1 MNKTIAPLD
10 LSWLLF
16 ETPAGTTHVGAMLL
30 FKKPRGHAAAVREIV
45 DAYRAFRP
53 TPPFNFVPELV
64 GHGAPHF
71 READDWDPHYHV
83 GHLSLPAGSSYQ
95 DLLRLV
101 ADLHEPML
109 DRDRLLFRCWI
120 IDGVPGGR
128 FAIYTK
134 THHSVV
140 DGVSGLRMLYRGLS
154 DVAEP
159 TVPEPAFALPSA
171 PRTPPEPTPLLHKIT
186 DSIRSVVSQAGTVN
200 QISMGMLRKALTA
213 AIGADP
219 KGSLPF
225 LAHHAPTNQPLKQG
239 RSFATLSLPL
249 DEMHEIGHRF
259 GGTLNDVAATIVD
272 AGLHAYLADTGDPFA
287 HRLIAMVPVSLR
299 DDGDSTVGTR
309 VSALFVRLGEPKP
322 TAARRIRQVV
332 ESVKLAKEE
341 LAGWSSD
348 AAMTYGAGLLGLA
361 VLGASTHVDQV
372 TPPACNLVIS
382 NVPGVGEPRYLN
394 GARLL
399 GIYPISAL
407 AASIG
412 LNVTLSSYHDHMD
425 FGFVANASSINDV
438 AALAEHTL
446 QAYRDRQAR
455 CRKADPGSRRRIA
468 RICSRRAILRLLAV
482 EQELQHQVGEC
493 LGLLDLRAVPG
504 VVDDGGARAGDLPGD
519 LGRPPRGQQLV
530 PRSLDHQHRHGDPLV
545 GTPARRRGRL
555 LPGRD
560 DETALPPTTPRPQA
574 RCWTRSAGAHRPRR
588 PGRPDRRTAPPRS
601 HASPRRWRRTRRG
614 RWCGGS
620 SESHHRRRSP
630 PHCVPAAP
638 AAPR

>member
-30 FKKPRGHAAAVREIV
+30 FKKPRGRTGVVREIV
-45 DAYRAFRP
+45 EAYRQFRP
-53 TPPFNFVPELV
+53 TPPFNYMPELV
-64 GHGAPHF
+64 GRGAPHF
-71 READDWDPHYHV
+71 READDWDPYYHV

-109 DRDRLLFRCWI
+109 DRDRLLFRCWV
-120 IDGVPGGR
+120 IDGIPGGR

-140 DGVSGLRMLYRGLS
+140 DGVSGLRMLYQGLS
-154 DVAEP
+154 TADER
-159 TVPEPAFALPSA
+159 TVPEPAFALPPA
-171 PRTPPEPTPLLHKIT
+171 AQTPREPTPLLHKIT
-186 DSIRSVVSQAGTVN
+186 DSIRTVVSQAGAVN

-213 AIGADP
+213 AIGVDP

-225 LAHHAPTNQPLKQG
+225 LAHHAPTNHPLKQG

-249 DEMHEIGHRF
+249 EEMHQIGHQF
-259 GGTLNDVAATIVD
+259 GATLNDVAATIVD
-272 AGLHAYLADTGDPFA
+272 AGLHAYLAETGEAFP

-299 DDGDSTVGTR
+299 DHGDATVGTR
-309 VSALFVRLGEPKP
+309 VSALFVRLGEPEATP
-322 TAARRIRQVV
+322 VQRIHQVV
-332 ESVKLAKEE
+332 ESAAQAKED

-382 NVPGVGEPRYLN
+382 NVPGVRETRYLN

-425 FGFVANASSINDV
+425 FGFVANASAISDV

-446 QAYRDRQAR
+446 RAYRDL
-455 CRKADPGSRRRIA
+455 KA
-468 RICSRRAILRLLAV
+468 
-482 EQELQHQVGEC
+482 
-493 LGLLDLRAVPG
+493 
-504 VVDDGGARAGDLPGD
+504 
-519 LGRPPRGQQLV
+519 
-530 PRSLDHQHRHGDPLV
+530 
-545 GTPARRRGRL
+545 
-555 LPGRD
+555 
-560 DETALPPTTPRPQA
+560 
-574 RCWTRSAGAHRPRR
+574 
-588 PGRPDRRTAPPRS
+588 
-601 HASPRRWRRTRRG
+601 
-614 RWCGGS
+614 
-620 SESHHRRRSP
+620 
-630 PHCVPAAP
+630 AAK
-638 AAPR
+638 AA

>member
-1 MNKTIAPLD
+1 MNKSIAPLD

-30 FKKPRGHAAAVREIV
+30 FKKPRGRPGVVREIV
-45 DAYRAFRP
+45 EAYRQFRP
-53 TPPFNFVPELV
+53 TSPFNFVPEML
-64 GHGAPHF
+64 GRGAPHF
-71 READDWDPHYHV
+71 REVEDWDPYYHV

-120 IDGVPGGR
+120 IDGIPGGR

-154 DVAEP
+154 TSEEH
-159 TVPEPAFALPSA
+159 TVPEPAFALPPTA
-171 PRTPPEPTPLLHKIT
+171 QVPHEPTPLLHKIT
-186 DSIRSVVSQAGTVN
+186 DTIRNVVSQAGAVN
-200 QISMGMLRKALTA
+200 QISVTMLRKALTA

-249 DEMHEIGHRF
+249 DEMHELGHKF

-299 DDGDSTVGTR
+299 DDADTTVGTR
-309 VSALFVRLGEPKP
+309 VSALFVRLGEPKA
-322 TAARRIRQVV
+322 TAAERIRQVV
-332 ESVKLAKEE
+332 ESAAQAKED

-361 VLGASTHVDQV
+361 VLGASTHVDHV
-372 TPPACNLVIS
+372 TPPACNLVVS
-382 NVPGVGEPRYLN
+382 NVPGVKEPRYLN

-412 LNVTLSSYHDHMD
+412 LNVTLSSYYDHMD
-425 FGFVANASSINDV
+425 FGFVANTSSIRDV
-438 AALAEHTL
+438 SALADHTL
-446 QAYRDRQAR
+446 RAY
-455 CRKADPGSRRRIA
+455 
-468 RICSRRAILRLLAV
+468 
-482 EQELQHQVGEC
+482 QELK
-493 LGLLDLRAVPG
+493 A
-504 VVDDGGARAGDLPGD
+504 AAK
-519 LGRPPRGQQLV
+519 
-530 PRSLDHQHRHGDPLV
+530 
-545 GTPARRRGRL
+545 
-555 LPGRD
+555 
-560 DETALPPTTPRPQA
+560 TA
-574 RCWTRSAGAHRPRR
+574 
-588 PGRPDRRTAPPRS
+588 
-601 HASPRRWRRTRRG
+601 
-614 RWCGGS
+614 
-620 SESHHRRRSP
+620 
-630 PHCVPAAP
+630 
-638 AAPR
+638 